1 MDENIKNRIL
11 EANLQ
16 NIAKKVAAGKTL
28 TSSERALIE
37 VQNGESEISK
47 TYAESVVELA
57 EILGVSRRTIGN
69 WRKIKGSPK
78 PTANGKHNISK
89 WRQFIKKNGLKE
101 ADTPEGEVLKS
112 RKLLAEVKQAE
123 IKLKVM
129 EGTYVPIEKVRE
141 VWTMH
146 IGQIR
151 NILESRFLNEL
162 PPILTTLDAIQIREK
177 MQEVL
182 DETYSAL
189 SVAAESIKEPV
200 DIDES

>member
-37 VQNGESEISK
+37 VQNGDSEISK
-47 TYAESVVELA
+47 TYAESIVELA

-101 ADTPEGEVLKS
+101 ADTPEDEVLKS
-112 RKLLAEVKQAE
+112 RKLLRK
-123 IKLKVM
+123 
-129 EGTYVPIEKVRE
+129 
-141 VWTMH
+141 
-146 IGQIR
+146 
-151 NILESRFLNEL
+151 
-162 PPILTTLDAIQIREK
+162 
-177 MQEVL
+177 
-182 DETYSAL
+182 
-189 SVAAESIKEPV
+189 
-200 DIDES
+200 